1 MKITKNE
8 SPSPQTEP
16 VAGSFYSL
24 AQLLQGF
31 AERHNLGQLLDEM
44 TPDEAVDHILKK
56 RKEKSM

>member
-1 MKITKNE
+1 MNITKNKT
-8 SPSPQTEP
+8 PSPKTEP

-31 AERHNLGQLLDEM
+31 AERNNLGQLLDEM

-56 RKEKSM
+56 RKEKGM

>member
-44 TPDEAVDHILKK
+44 SPDEAVDHILKK
-56 RKEKSM
+56 RKEEPM